1 MTKLFAMR
9 TFRLEKKPGR
19 LTRSATSRRCGT
31 IASVLGVALSIA
43 ALLIARP
50 AAAAFVNF
58 SQSNEVVTPSS
69 ADSRRLSKYFTPPYR
84 LGPLPPEVSEILL
97 RSAGPQ
103 LDRACATMI
112 DSWGANVRGSARV
125 SLRILAVA
133 GGNAWVA
140 YRCDSRL
147 PQYENEYSERLAIFS
162 AKRGGLQFIDLAA
175 ADDTRAT
182 LYHVALANVLKLIG
196 AENSAAFELFAV
208 NSTPVDGKANR
219 STRDWVSENRY
230 VIVANSA
237 AATKIALS
245 LVTARVRPGANY
257 RAGSGGVDDNAG
269 FESRAGLRF
278 GHDRAG
284 HLMAVNVYHHDYSGD
299 YHRNNP
305 GDRSDAESRYGVTH
319 YDWNRATLT
328 FEVTRP
334 ETLPPVPISGRSH
347 SRQLAN

>member
-19 LTRSATSRRCGT
+19 LTRSATSLHCGRMGS
-31 IASVLGVALSIA
+31 ALGVALSIV

-50 AAAAFVNF
+50 TAAAFVNF

-219 STRDWVSENRY
+219 STRDWSPKTVTSSSPIPRRRPKSPCRWSLRAYDPVQIIGQVPAALTTMPVSSPAPDCAS
-230 VIVANSA
+230 V
-237 AATKIALS
+237 TIAP
-245 LVTARVRPGANY
+245 VT
-257 RAGSGGVDDNAG
+257 
-269 FESRAGLRF
+269 
-278 GHDRAG
+278 
-284 HLMAVNVYHHDYSGD
+284 
-299 YHRNNP
+299 
-305 GDRSDAESRYGVTH
+305 
-319 YDWNRATLT
+319 
-328 FEVTRP
+328 
-334 ETLPPVPISGRSH
+334 
-347 SRQLAN
+347 